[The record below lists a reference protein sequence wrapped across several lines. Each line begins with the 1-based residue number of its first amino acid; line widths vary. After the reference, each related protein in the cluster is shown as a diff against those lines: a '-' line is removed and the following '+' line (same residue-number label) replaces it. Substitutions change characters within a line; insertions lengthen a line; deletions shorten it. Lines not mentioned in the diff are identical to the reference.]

1 MSKFNLLISLLGSLN
16 LDESTR
22 TFKFLDRV
30 AEYKS
35 KFYNLVIVKLKS
47 TKHCCSRFPFVV
59 PTYITSDYLV
69 LIIMV
74 LHEKPY
80 TSLEILKV
88 YEGNGHPLVN
98 LNPAWWEYF
107 KATADTQ
114 DALAQSG
121 LAETAASDFVTMMR
135 VGVWD
140 FQDQRGGIQLEGERK
155 EFHPVKDLWRSCQAD
170 NKRPRSTTEIW
181 IRNK

>member
-98 LNPAWWEYF
+98 LNPA
-107 KATADTQ
+107 
-114 DALAQSG
+114 
-121 LAETAASDFVTMMR
+121 
-135 VGVWD
+135 
-140 FQDQRGGIQLEGERK
+140 
-155 EFHPVKDLWRSCQAD
+155 
-170 NKRPRSTTEIW
+170 
-181 IRNK
+181 